1 MIGDIIRGRAM
12 TEEELSEIWKGDL
25 LGFKERGVAFTN
37 LVTSITDHRTIS
49 IEAGYGRGKTFFREA
64 WAKQLEAAG
73 ECVVQ
78 IDARLSDH
86 SGDPVVTFLGAL
98 LGMVPEQETKRR
110 DAAFG
115 MAKKIGIAGARAI
128 GKAAFREG
136 FDEVVDA
143 VTPDDGETGSL
154 HDIAKSVGQDLS
166 KAAGDM
172 IATQLEA
179 EKARLE
185 LGKQLKLLH
194 AQITKGRDTDQIII
208 LIDELDRCHPDY
220 AIALLEAMKLVFDQD
235 GFVFVLLVD
244 RDYLERIA
252 NHRFGGAP
260 KDLKNDDRTSHG
272 EFYLDKFVDLRLKLE
287 AAPESLSKAA
297 EALAF
302 GLPLVNPFSDHQE
315 FSLERASQLAGQLAP
330 ISELTMRQIKR
341 ALERVELAC
350 RLYQNQPIDA
360 PLLVWLAFKDVANLS
375 FEAFE
380 KTLPK
385 RFGVT
390 PSTAER
396 LLAKQPKT
404 RLIQDEN
411 KWSSDLNFFVEDK
424 LPELLTLSNEQLRTD
439 EMNKDYYYWARVYK
453 FLAPHYI
460 PEHQAMLDAVHKLQA
475 DA

>member
-1 MIGDIIRGRAM
+1 M

-37 LVTSITDHRTIS
+37 LITSITDHRTIS

-64 WAKQLEAAG
+64 WAKQLEAVG

-98 LGMVPEQETKRR
+98 LGMVPEQESKRR

-128 GKAAFREG
+128 GKAALREG
-136 FDEVVDA
+136 FDELADA
-143 VTPDDGETGSL
+143 VAPDDGETGSL
-154 HDIAKSVGQDLS
+154 HDIAKTAGQDLS

-185 LGKQLKLLH
+185 LGEQLNLLH
-194 AQITKGRDTDQIII
+194 AQITKGRDTDRIII

-235 GFVFVLLVD
+235 GFVFVLMVN
-244 RDYLERIA
+244 RDYLEA
-252 NHRFGGAP
+252 VAEKRFGKAP
-260 KDLKNDDRTSHG
+260 EG
-272 EFYLDKFVDLRLKLE
+272 ESYLDKFVDLRLKLE
-287 AAPESLSKAA
+287 TDRLSTAA
-297 EALAF
+297 ETLASE
-302 GLPLVNPFSDHQE
+302 LPLAIPFGDHEE
-315 FSLERASQLAGQLAP
+315 FAVARAAQLAGELATK
-330 ISELTMRQIKR
+330 SGLTMRQIKR
-341 ALERVELAC
+341 VLERVELAC
-350 RLYQNQPIDA
+350 RLYAERRIDA
-360 PLLVWLAFKDVANLS
+360 PLLVWLAFDQVVKSGGDQLSTSILPRATISPLASEKLLDGRPTEDRPTERRRRWEHEHNLVIHES
-375 FEAFE
+375 M
-380 KTLPK
+380 
-385 RFGVT
+385 
-390 PSTAER
+390 
-396 LLAKQPKT
+396 
-404 RLIQDEN
+404 
-411 KWSSDLNFFVEDK
+411 
-424 LPELLTLSNEQLRTD
+424 PELLQLPRTV
-439 EMNKDYYYWARVYK
+439 YRVPEPHRNYHDFILIHK
-453 FLAPHYI
+453 YLAPHYI

>member
-1 MIGDIIRGRAM
+1 M
-12 TEEELSEIWKGDL
+12 TEEEPSEIWEGDL

-49 IEAGYGRGKTFFREA
+49 IEAGYGRGKTFFRKA
-64 WAKQLEAAG
+64 WAKQLETAG

-98 LGMVPEQETKRR
+98 LGVVPEQETKRR

-128 GKAAFREG
+128 GKAALREG
-136 FDEVVDA
+136 FDELAGA
-143 VTPDDGETGSL
+143 VAPDDGETGSL
-154 HDIAKSVGQDLS
+154 HDIAKSAGQDLS
-166 KAAGDM
+166 KVAGDM

-185 LGKQLKLLH
+185 LGEQLNLLH
-194 AQITKGRDTDQIII
+194 AQITKGRDTDRIII

-220 AIALLEAMKLVFDQD
+220 AIRLLEAMKLVFDQD

-260 KDLKNDDRTSHG
+260 KDLNNNEGASQG

-287 AAPESLSKAA
+287 AAPENLSSAA
-297 EALAF
+297 EELASDLLLMMPF
-302 GLPLVNPFSDHQE
+302 GDHGA
-315 FSLERASQLAGQLAP
+315 FDVARAAQLAGFLAP
-330 ISELTMRQIKR
+330 KSGLSIRQIKR
-341 ALERVELAC
+341 VLDRVKLVCLIYAER
-350 RLYQNQPIDA
+350 PIDA
-360 PLLVWLAFKDVANLS
+360 PLLIWLS
-375 FEAFE
+375 FKNNTELTIN
-380 KTLPK
+380 KLKDSLPK
-385 RFGVT
+385 RFGLNRYGSKNSRMRFVA
-390 PSTAER
+390 PGSYD
-396 LLAKQPKT
+396 LL
-404 RLIQDEN
+404 
-411 KWSSDLNFFVEDK
+411 KWANEEKLEVKSAFPELSSLNVEDFK
-424 LPELLTLSNEQLRTD
+424 SLDNRNYFRSVELF
-439 EMNKDYYYWARVYK
+439 DY
-453 FLAPHYI
+453 LGSTYI
-460 PEHQAMLDAVHKLQA
+460 TEHQAMLDAVLKLQA

>member
-1 MIGDIIRGRAM
+1 M

-37 LVTSITDHRTIS
+37 LITSITDHRTIS

-64 WAKQLEAAG
+64 WAKQLEAVG

-98 LGMVPEQETKRR
+98 LGMVPEQESKRR

-115 MAKKIGIAGARAI
+115 MAKKIGIAGAKAI
-128 GKAAFREG
+128 GKAALREG
-136 FDEVVDA
+136 FDELADA
-143 VTPDDGETGSL
+143 VASSDGDAGSL
-154 HDIAKSVGQDLS
+154 HDIAKSAGQDLS

-185 LGKQLKLLH
+185 LGEQLNLLH
-194 AQITKGRDTDQIII
+194 AQITEGRDTDRIII

-235 GFVFVLLVD
+235 GFVFVLMVN
-244 RDYLERIA
+244 RGYLEA
-252 NHRFGGAP
+252 VAEKRFGKAP
-260 KDLKNDDRTSHG
+260 EG
-272 EFYLDKFVDLRLKLE
+272 ESYLDKFVDLRLKLE
-287 AAPESLSKAA
+287 TDRLSSAA
-297 EALAF
+297 EALASK
-302 GLPLVNPFSDHQE
+302 LPLAIPFGDHEE
-315 FSLERASQLAGQLAP
+315 FSLERATQLAGQLAP
-330 ISELTMRQIKR
+330 LSGLSMRQIKR
-341 ALERVELAC
+341 VLERVELAC
-350 RLYQNQPIDA
+350 RIYAKRPIDVA
-360 PLLVWLAFKDVANLS
+360 LLVWLAFKEGPGLS
-375 FEAFE
+375 FDELNAI
-380 KTLPK
+380 LPH
-385 RFGVT
+385 RFNIT
-390 PSTAER
+390 PSNAEDI
-396 LLAKQPKT
+396 LAKGTKI
-404 RLIQDEN
+404 RARGSDRDWSI
-411 KWSSDLNFFVEDK
+411 KWNFFVEEN
-424 LPELLTLSNEQLRTD
+424 LSELLTLSNEQLRTD
-439 EMNKDYYYWARVYK
+439 EMNQNYYYWARVYQ

>member
-1 MIGDIIRGRAM
+1 M

-235 GFVFVLLVD
+235 GFVFVLMVN
-244 RDYLERIA
+244 RGYLEA
-252 NHRFGGAP
+252 VAEKRFGKAP
-260 KDLKNDDRTSHG
+260 EG
-272 EFYLDKFVDLRLKLE
+272 ESYLDKFVDLRLKLE
-287 AAPESLSKAA
+287 TDRLSSAA
-297 EALAF
+297 EALASE
-302 GLPLVNPFSDHQE
+302 LPLAIPFGDHEE
-315 FSLERASQLAGQLAP
+315 FSLERATQLAGQLAP
-330 ISELTMRQIKR
+330 LSGLSMRQIKR
-341 ALERVELAC
+341 VLERVELAC
-350 RLYQNQPIDA
+350 RIYAKRPIDVA
-360 PLLVWLAFKDVANLS
+360 LLVWLAFQDAATPNVRFKVKLLTRSELRPTSVAPLLDMKKEHNSGTFMRMLRNHDVKL
-375 FEAFE
+375 
-380 KTLPK
+380 
-385 RFGVT
+385 
-390 PSTAER
+390 
-396 LLAKQPKT
+396 
-404 RLIQDEN
+404 
-411 KWSSDLNFFVEDK
+411 VEDF
-424 LPELLTLSNEQLRTD
+424 PEL
-439 EMNKDYYYWARVYK
+439 RV
-453 FLAPHYI
+453 FIRNGTVRSANGEIIANGTMTENLVPHYI